1 VKEEFLLFVHDRTA
15 IKLKAKMSQE
25 FKLSTEMMGGGEG
38 DDEGD
43 VEVYAEMSFD

>member
-1 VKEEFLLFVHDRTA
+1 MEEEFLLFAHDRTA

-25 FKLSTEMMGGGEG
+25 FKLATGMMGSGEG
-38 DDEGD
+38 NDEGD